1 MYLFPESVH
10 APELGLAMTEKAFT
24 PGLTKPAIPTVLK

>member
-1 MYLFPESVH
+1 MYLFPVYVY
-10 APELGLAMTEKAFT
+10 APELGLAMTEKSLT